1 MVCIVPDARAS
12 VDRALGERRRGSV
25 PSRAMTADRME
36 LRVGEERA
44 VHLPSGGVW
53 HAEIE
58 GMASAVSVRKLW
70 KADPY
75 PDDDWGGDGAAKS
88 APVDEVF
95 MVRATGPGSATVRF
109 VAEAGGDLVREV
121 SVTVR
126 L

>member
-1 MVCIVPDARAS
+1 MK
-12 VDRALGERRRGSV
+12 
-25 PSRAMTADRME
+25 ADRME

-44 VHLPSGGVW
+44 IHLPNGGAW
-53 HAEIE
+53 HAQIE

-75 PDDDWGGDGAAKS
+75 PDDDRGDEAAPKS
-88 APVDEVF
+88 PPVDEVF
-95 MVRATGPGSATVRF
+95 MVRGTGPGSATVRF
-109 VAEAGGDLVREV
+109 VAEAGGDLAREV

>member
-1 MVCIVPDARAS
+1 
-12 VDRALGERRRGSV
+12 
-25 PSRAMTADRME
+25 ME

-44 VHLPSGGVW
+44 VHLPSGGAW

-58 GMASAVSVRKLW
+58 RMASAVSVRKLW

-75 PDDDWGGDGAAKS
+75 PDDDWDDEATPKT
-88 APVDEVF
+88 PVDEVF
-95 MVRATGPGSATVRF
+95 VVKGTGPGSATVRF
-109 VAEAGGDLVREV
+109 VPEAGGDLAREV